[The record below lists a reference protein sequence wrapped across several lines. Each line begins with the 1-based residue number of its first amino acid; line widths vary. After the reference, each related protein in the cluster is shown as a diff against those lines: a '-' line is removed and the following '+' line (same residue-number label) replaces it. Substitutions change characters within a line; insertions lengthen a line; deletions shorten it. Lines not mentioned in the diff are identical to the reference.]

1 MTRDRLRA
9 RVSAFLMAAVPV
21 VASTLLV
28 ALAIFYV
35 QTRFASASR
44 TIGAIWNLE
53 EGMVVQEVLPDLP
66 AERAGMQVGDELV
79 EIAGQ
84 EIHDVADYDTAAARF
99 EPGDVIPYAV
109 ERDGVRRT
117 LHVEPGTTVDWG
129 PLLIT
134 VLSALAIA
142 VVGLLALFRSSG
154 FINGRLLFL
163 FSFLAAMEFLLP
175 YEVIGGSPRLA
186 LMVFTGFTL
195 VSGLQMA
202 VELHLVTLVPQRPR
216 WAHTHSWII
225 PGYYVVGLGMAAA
238 VISADLVEYF
248 GGSLPWTALHAN
260 LLMIGAG
267 LPVWALAVFCLL
279 ASRAVTYPQTEGR
292 IQAGIVLL
300 GTLPWIA
307 YVAVTTYLL
316 VIREPTP
323 DWINVGVP
331 LVMVSFAASI
341 LVVMFREAR
350 NRKRVLVDLVD
361 DLQGRTDR
369 SEVYNLIGYRLDLVF
384 HPSSAHILGVDPE
397 HGRQLILEHSS
408 VGPLP
413 EPPPDLRALRDLA
426 RQLRRPFDLNRSR
439 LETLPQ
445 SEREWLEDAGTVLVV
460 PLVGPAVRTVGMVLM
475 GGKKAEEPYSLY
487 DKQLLKTLASQISVV
502 LENLHL
508 HDDVSRGRRAQ
519 REVVHRLLDRNVSVL
534 EECPSCHRCFDGG
547 QEVCPDDGEPLE
559 LTVPVERK
567 VADRYLLERRID
579 RGGMGAIF
587 EAIDLRLDRRVA
599 VKILLEFGQSES
611 LKRFER
617 EARICAGLSHPNI
630 VAVHDYG
637 KLLGD
642 GAFLVMELLRGKAL
656 RNFLREGKRA
666 SAQEVAGWFDQV
678 LDALDVAHQQKIVHR
693 DLKPSNLFLMDAG
706 TDSGGVATRV
716 VKILDFGLAKA
727 RDAAVD
733 ESQTFTSPGTFLGTL
748 PYMAPEQIA
757 GARVDPR
764 ADLFA
769 VGVIAFEILTGRWP
783 FEGDSRSAL
792 VHAIA
797 HQEPRYPESWDR
809 QRGIRPIL
817 ERCLAKMASDRYAG
831 ASELRRDLVPA
842 LAKAEIRGIRAAH
855 GPLPSRTERI
865 EPATDSE
872 VQRLSDA
879 VEAEDGFFGR
889 PAPAKGP

>member
-1 MTRDRLRA
+1 M
-9 RVSAFLMAAVPV
+9 
-21 VASTLLV
+21 
-28 ALAIFYV
+28 
-35 QTRFASASR
+35 
-44 TIGAIWNLE
+44 
-53 EGMVVQEVLPDLP
+53 
-66 AERAGMQVGDELV
+66 
-79 EIAGQ
+79 EIAGHELEQ
-84 EIHDVADYDTAAARF
+84 ISDYDTAASRF
-99 EPGDVIPYAV
+99 EPGDVVAYVI

-117 LHVEPGTTVDWG
+117 LYIEPGVTPDWG

-134 VLSALAIA
+134 TLSALACAI
-142 VVGLLALFRSSG
+142 VGLLALFRSSG

-163 FSFLAAMEFLLP
+163 FSFLAAVEFLLP
-175 YEVIGGSPRLA
+175 FDVVGGGARLSLFVSTA
-186 LMVFTGFTL
+186 FTL

-216 WAHTHSWII
+216 WAHKYPWIV
-225 PGYYVVGLGMAAA
+225 PGYYVVGLGMAAV
-238 VISADLVEYF
+238 VIAAEIVEF
-248 GGSLPWTALHAN
+248 GGGALPWSAL
-260 LLMIGAG
+260 GASVIMSGVG
-267 LPVWALAVFCLL
+267 LPVWALAVFVLL

-300 GTLPWIA
+300 GTLPWVI
-307 YVAVTTYLL
+307 YVGITTYLL
-316 VIREPTP
+316 VVGQDTP
-323 DWINVGVP
+323 DWIYEGVP

-341 LVVMFREAR
+341 LAVMFREAQS
-350 NRKRVLVDLVD
+350 RKRVLVDLVD

-426 RQLRRPFDLNRSR
+426 RTIRRPFELTRTR
-439 LETLPQ
+439 LESLPD
-445 SEREWLEDAGTVLVV
+445 SERQWLGESGTVLVV
-460 PLVGPAVRTVGMVLM
+460 PLVGPAVRTVGMVLL

-508 HDDVSRGRRAQ
+508 HDDVSRGRRAH
-519 REVVHRLLDRNVSVL
+519 REVVSRLLDRNVSVL
-534 EECPSCHRCFDGG
+534 EECPACHRCFDGG
-547 QEVCPDDGEPLE
+547 QEVCPHDGEPLE

-587 EAIDLRLDRRVA
+587 EAKDLRLDRLVA

-642 GAFLVMELLRGKAL
+642 GAFLVMELLHGKAL
-656 RNFLREGKRA
+656 RNFLREGHRA
-666 SAQEVAGWFDQV
+666 SASEVAQWFDQV
-678 LDALDVAHQQKIVHR
+678 LDALEVAHRQKVVHR
-693 DLKPSNLFLMDAG
+693 DLKPSNIFLVDTG
-706 TDSGGVATRV
+706 TNPDGEPTRSMKV
-716 VKILDFGLAKA
+716 LDFGLAKA

-797 HQEPRYPESWDR
+797 HQEPRYPEDW
-809 QRGIRPIL
+809 GEKTGLRPIL
-817 ERCLAKMASDRYAG
+817 ERCLAKMASERYSSA
-831 ASELRRDLVPA
+831 AELRRDLVPA
-842 LAKAEIRGIRAAH
+842 LEKAEIRGIRSRQAH
-855 GPLPSRTERI
+855 TPLPSRTERI
-865 EPATDSE
+865 EPASDSDIE
-872 VQRLSDA
+872 RLSDGA
-879 VEAEDGFFGR
+879 DAEDGFFGSPETVER
-889 PAPAKGP
+889 

>member
-1 MTRDRLRA
+1 MTRERLSTRA
-9 RVSAFLMAAVPV
+9 DAFLTAAVPV

-28 ALAIFYV
+28 ALAIFFV
-35 QTRFASASR
+35 QTRFESASR
-44 TIGAIWNLE
+44 TIGILWQT
-53 EGMVVQEVLPDLP
+53 EGMIIDEVMPGEP
-66 AERAGMQVGDELV
+66 ADRAGMQAGDRLV
-79 EIAGQ
+79 EIAGL
-84 EIHDVADYDTAAARF
+84 EILDFSDYDSAASRF
-99 EPGDVIPYAV
+99 EPGDIVPYTI

-117 LHVEPGTTVDWG
+117 LHVEPGVPVEWG

-134 VLSALAIA
+134 SLSALAIA
-142 VVGLLALFRSSG
+142 FVGLMALFRSSG
-154 FINGRLLFL
+154 FINGRLLFA
-163 FSFLAAMEFLLP
+163 FSFLAAVEFLLP
-175 YEVIGGSPRLA
+175 YGAIGSPRLGLLA
-186 LMVFTGFTL
+186 DLGFLL

-216 WAHTHSWII
+216 WAHAYPWII
-225 PGYYVVGLGMAAA
+225 PGYYVVGLGFASA
-238 VISADLVEYF
+238 VIAAEIAERF
-248 GGSLPWTALHAN
+248 GGALLWSAMDASN
-260 LLMIGAG
+260 LMIGGG
-267 LPVWALAVFCLL
+267 LPVWALAVFFIL
-279 ASRAVTYPQTEGR
+279 ATRAVTYPQTEGR

-300 GTLPWIA
+300 GTLPWVI
-307 YVAVTTYLL
+307 YVGITTYLL
-316 VIREPTP
+316 VVDKPTP
-323 DWINVGVP
+323 NWIDVGVP

-341 LVVMFREAR
+341 LAVMFREAR
-350 NRKRVLVDLVD
+350 SRKRVLVELVD

-369 SEVYNLIGYRLDLVF
+369 SEIYNLIGYRLDLVF

-413 EPPPDLRALRDLA
+413 EPPPDLRVLREMA
-426 RQLRRPFDLNRSR
+426 RKMRRPFEMTRAR
-439 LETLPQ
+439 LQSLPE
-445 SEREWLEDAGTVLVV
+445 SERDWLSDNGTTLVV

-487 DKQLLKTLASQISVV
+487 DKQLLRTLSSQISVV

-534 EECPSCHRCFDGG
+534 EECPACHRCFDGG
-547 QEVCPDDGEPLE
+547 QEVCPHDGEPLE
-559 LTVPVERK
+559 LTVPVERR

-587 EAIDLRLDRRVA
+587 EAMDLRLDRLVA

-630 VAVHDYG
+630 VSVHDYG

-656 RNFLREGKRA
+656 RNFLREGQRA
-666 SAQEVAGWFDQV
+666 DASEIAAWFDQV
-678 LDALDVAHQQKIVHR
+678 LDALEVAHRQKIVHR
-693 DLKPSNLFLMDAG
+693 DLKPSNLFLVDSNPDA
-706 TDSGGVATRV
+706 SGDALKSM
-716 VKILDFGLAKA
+716 KILDFGLAKA

-769 VGVIAFEILTGRWP
+769 LGVIAFEVLTGRWP
-783 FEGDSRSAL
+783 FEGESRSAL

-797 HQEPRYPESWDR
+797 HQAPRYPETWGESK
-809 QRGIRPIL
+809 GLRPIL
-817 ERCLAKMASDRYAG
+817 ERCLAKMASERYAS
-831 ASELRRDLVPA
+831 AAELRRDLVPA
-842 LAKAEIRGIRAAH
+842 LATAKIQGVRSRR

-865 EPATDSE
+865 EPVSDSSIE
-872 VQRLSDA
+872 RLSDGA
-879 VEAEDGFFGR
+879 DADEGFFGS
-889 PAPAKGP
+889 PAPVKGR